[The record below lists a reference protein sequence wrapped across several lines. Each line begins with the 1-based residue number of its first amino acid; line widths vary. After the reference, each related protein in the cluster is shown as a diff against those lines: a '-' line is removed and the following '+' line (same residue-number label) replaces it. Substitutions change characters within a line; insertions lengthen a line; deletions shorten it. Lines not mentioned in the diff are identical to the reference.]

1 VLNLSSDF
9 HQGCFGSAP
18 RSNTTAQKKH
28 RDLDGVEGG
37 SPSRHTANAWI
48 DSPMTIY
55 SPTSAALIYSE
66 VVKASRSDLG
76 LDEPFFMFH
85 WITKMR
91 NHINVNSHY

>member
-1 VLNLSSDF
+1 
-9 HQGCFGSAP
+9 
-18 RSNTTAQKKH
+18 
-28 RDLDGVEGG
+28 
-37 SPSRHTANAWI
+37 
-48 DSPMTIY
+48 MTIY